1 MIGFFKNLGDKWE
14 SFSKCQNRF
23 KQNADVILYKRD
35 LGFQTHFFVV
45 RNLVVLSKNC
55 DWSGK
60 IEYLV
65 IIIRVG
71 DIQTYREI
79 FILLSKRVNEGNY
92 SATSGAFQCVD
103 GSRLC

>member
-1 MIGFFKNLGDKWE
+1 MIGVFRNLGDKWE
-14 SFSKCQNRF
+14 SFSKCQNPF

-65 IIIRVG
+65 IRVG

-79 FILLSKRVNEGNY
+79 FRLLSR
-92 SATSGAFQCVD
+92 Q
-103 GSRLC
+103 RLFDR

>member
-23 KQNADVILYKRD
+23 KQNAVVILYKRD

-79 FILLSKRVNEGNY
+79 FRLLSK
-92 SATSGAFQCVD
+92 Q
-103 GSRLC
+103 RLFDR